1 MVRHSVSEDFPRIPG
16 TGAGVKMYQDTITL
30 FNRKPGERGQGDIW
44 YPTVIK
50 CVNLNIDRAAIL
62 AKYGAES
69 QDNAV
74 LYIRYQKPADK
85 ILIAGKPWMP
95 PKAWDRTEKTVTFAS
110 GNDFDF
116 FWKGEWTG
124 GIVNDSDY
132 QDEGFYNYMNRTHDY
147 VFAVSSVAIYSM
159 IPHFEI
165 MGR

>member
-1 MVRHSVSEDFPRIPG
+1 
-16 TGAGVKMYQDTITL
+16 MYQDTITL
-30 FNRKPGERGQGDIW
+30 FNRKPGGVSGDTW

-50 CVNLNIDRAAIL
+50 NVDLNIDRAAIL

-74 LYIRYQKPADK
+74 LHIRYTQNSGNVM
-85 ILIAGKPWMP
+85 IAGKPWMS
-95 PKAWDRTEKTVTFAS
+95 PKEWDRTEDSITFS
-110 GNDFDF
+110 GGTQFDF
-116 FWKGEWTG
+116 FWMGEWTG

-132 QDEGFYNYMNRTHDY
+132 DEGFYDYMNRTHDY
-147 VFAVSSVAIYSM
+147 VFAVASVAMYSV